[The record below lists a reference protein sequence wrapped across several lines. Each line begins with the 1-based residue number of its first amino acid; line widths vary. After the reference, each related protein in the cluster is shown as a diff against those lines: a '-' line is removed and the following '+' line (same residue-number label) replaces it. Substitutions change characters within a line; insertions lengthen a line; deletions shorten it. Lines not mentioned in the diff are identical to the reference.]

1 MEFEFVELPSK
12 EQINELAN
20 HFNQYVNSVLPGL
33 PPESED
39 TIILYRV
46 HNNQGEY
53 VAGLLANC
61 YWNGLEIDTLWVF
74 EPLRGNGIGSK
85 LVKQAEQFAIENGA
99 VISFLKTVNAKKFYE
114 KLGYEV
120 YGILEDRPI
129 GTLLYHMKKRL
140 QVVSR

>member
-1 MEFEFVELPSK
+1 MEFEFIESPSK
-12 EQINELAN
+12 EQINELTDQ
-20 HFNQYVNSVLPGL
+20 FNQYVSSVWPDV

-39 TIILYRV
+39 QIILYRV

-61 YWNGLEIDTLWVF
+61 YWNGLEIDTLWVS

-85 LVKQAEQFAIENGA
+85 LVHQAEQFAIEHGA
-99 VISFLKTVNAKKFYE
+99 VIAFLKTVNAKLFYE
-114 KLGYEV
+114 KLGYKV

-140 QVVSR
+140 QVVLQ